1 VIARIGDIFSRW
13 SSRWVP
19 DPFIFALLLTLL
31 TLVLGVVLT
40 PSTPGQMV
48 DYWMTGFW
56 DLLTFGMQMVLILI
70 TGGVLAQS
78 PPIRKLI
85 SALAKLP
92 KGTSGAVVLVSFTAM
107 TSALINWGLGLIVG
121 ALLAR
126 ETARSL
132 KDRNIPHHYPLIGA
146 AGYTGL
152 LIWHGGL
159 SGSAPLTV
167 ATQGHFLADV
177 MGIVPVG
184 STLFSSLNIA
194 VAFVLLLT
202 VPFFLKGMKPRSASD
217 WVEFESSNDLNL
229 DGDEV
234 SEPGKTPAKRLEE
247 SVILTLIICLLAM
260 GYLVFYFSRRG
271 LSGLNLNSMNLSFLF
286 LGFLFFL
293 RPIRYVKAV
302 NRAVGG
308 TAGIILQFPF
318 YAGIMGMMR
327 QSGLVDV
334 FSNAMVSASNG
345 VTFPVL
351 TFFSAGLVN
360 LFVPSGGGQ
369 WAVQGPILVEA
380 ASRLHVS
387 MPETVMALAYGDQW
401 TNMLQP
407 FWALPLLGI
416 TGLKAR
422 QIIGYTAAL
431 MFLVLPFIVI
441 CLLVFS

>member
-1 VIARIGDIFSRW
+1 MIARLGDIFSRW

-31 TLVLGVVLT
+31 TLVLGVILT
-40 PSTPGQMV
+40 PSTPGKMV

-56 DLLTFGMQMVLILI
+56 DLLTFGMQMVLILV

-78 PPIRKLI
+78 PPVRKLI

-92 KGTSGAVVLVSFTAM
+92 RGTSGAVILVSFSAM
-107 TSALINWGLGLIVG
+107 TAALVNWGLGLIVG

-132 KDRNIPHHYPLIGA
+132 KDRGIAHHYPLIGA
-146 AGYTGL
+146 TGYTGL

-177 MGIVPVG
+177 MGVLPVG
-184 STLFSSLNIA
+184 STLFSGLNIA
-194 VAFVLLLT
+194 VALLLLLT
-202 VPFFLKGMKPRSASD
+202 VPFFLKGMKPRSPSR
-217 WVEFESSNDLNL
+217 WVEFESSHGLNL
-229 DGDEV
+229 DDDL
-234 SEPGKTPAKRLEE
+234 SEPARTPAKRLEE
-247 SVILTLIICLLAM
+247 SVILTLIICSLAL
-260 GYLVFYFSRRG
+260 GYLVVYFTRQG
-271 LSGLNLNSMNLSFLF
+271 LSGLNLNSMNLGFLF

-293 RPIRYVKAV
+293 RPIRYVRAV

-327 QSGLVDV
+327 QSGLVNV
-334 FSNAMVSASNG
+334 FSNALVSASNE

-387 MPETVMALAYGDQW
+387 MPHTVMALAYGDQW

-431 MFLVLPFIVI
+431 MFLVLPLIVV
-441 CLLVFS
+441 CLLAFT

>member
-1 VIARIGDIFSRW
+1 MIASFGSFLSRISGRY
-13 SSRWVP
+13 VP

-31 TLVLGVVLT
+31 TLILGIFLT
-40 PSTPGQMV
+40 PSSPADMV
-48 DYWMTGFW
+48 THWMDGFW
-56 DLLTFGMQMVLILI
+56 DLLTFGMQMVLILV

-78 PPIRKLI
+78 PPVKRLI
-85 SALAKLP
+85 DRLAKLP
-92 KGTSGAVVLVSFTAM
+92 KGTGGAIILVSLAAM

-126 ETARSL
+126 EVAKSL
-132 KDRNIPHHYPLIGA
+132 KARNIPHHYPLIGA

-152 LIWHGGL
+152 LVWHGGL

-167 ATQGHFLADV
+167 ATENHFLV
-177 MGIVPVG
+177 EITGIIPVA
-184 STLFSSLNIA
+184 STLFSPLNFVVAILFLISVPLVLRAMLPKVKASWVGMPEDLVDA
-194 VAFVLLLT
+194 VDEQDILDVSTPARKLEQSRTLT
-202 VPFFLKGMKPRSASD
+202 VIVCAI
-217 WVEFESSNDLNL
+217 
-229 DGDEV
+229 
-234 SEPGKTPAKRLEE
+234 A
-247 SVILTLIICLLAM
+247 I
-260 GYLVFYFSRRG
+260 GYLIVYFAGKG
-271 LSGLNLNSMNLSFLF
+271 LSGLNLNSMNLTFLF
-286 LGFLFFL
+286 LGFLFFM

-302 NRAVGG
+302 SRAVAG
-308 TAGIILQFPF
+308 TSGIILQFPF

-327 QSGLVDV
+327 QSGLVEV
-334 FSNAMVSASNG
+334 FSNAMVGASNQ

-369 WAVQGPILVEA
+369 WAVQGPILIDA
-380 ASRLHVS
+380 ASRLGVS
-387 MPETVMALAYGDQW
+387 SPETVMALAYGDQW

-431 MFLVLPFIVI
+431 MFLVMPLVI
-441 CLLVFS
+441 LALLIL